1 MSLPRIVLS
10 LVLTVALS
18 AAPVAQALAMAAS
31 SAPQAAGL
39 HASHADRDYYNQI
52 DHDAAS
58 THGHLQHSN
67 SCVKHDSCNDSC
79 CVSCTHCFTGMS
91 LLPLPSDVIR
101 PVLTPSVH
109 RLSFSAPIAQRDRPP
124 RVLSR

>member
-18 AAPVAQALAMAAS
+18 AAPVVQALAMAAT
-31 SAPQAAGL
+31 SAPHAASL
-39 HASHADRDYYNQI
+39 HASHADKSQYQN

-58 THGHLQHSN
+58 VLGHLQHN
-67 SCVKHDSCNDSC
+67 NTCEKHDSCNDSC
-79 CVSCTHCFTGMS
+79 CVSCVHCFTGMS

-101 PVLTPSVH
+101 PVLTPSVY
-109 RLSFSAPIAQRDRPP
+109 RLSFSTPIALRDRPP